1 MYKQIFVR
9 LLPKHRGAI
18 SRRTSWRGLGSVF
31 TRRAALGAP
40 VCLLILMAIASCGAQ
55 APKDTRPI
63 AEVGGKPIY
72 EQDIA
77 SKVDDQLSQLAHEEY
92 EVKKK
97 ALESYIDDELLAQ
110 QAQAQHLTADA
121 LLARDVDSKVPE
133 PTDQQIQ
140 TLYAAEPN
148 LQGHPF
154 DQIKDRLRRALYQ
167 SEVQTARQ
175 EYLENLRKQ
184 ADVQIFLQPPPVQIS
199 FDPRRVRGGADAPV
213 VIVEFADFQCPF
225 CRGAESTL
233 RQLLA
238 NYPGRVS
245 LAYRDFPLSEIH
257 PLAEKAAE
265 ASRCAEDQGK
275 FWPYHDLLMSNPPR
289 LDPSSLLAD
298 AGSLG
303 LDQKQFSVCL
313 SSGKYKSAV
322 ELDRD
327 AGVSLG
333 VQGTPTFFIN
343 GTEVSGA
350 QPVAVFES
358 AIDKQLASAV
368 KAGKAGK

>member
-1 MYKQIFVR
+1 MGTPAGLIFV
-9 LLPKHRGAI
+9 
-18 SRRTSWRGLGSVF
+18 
-31 TRRAALGAP
+31 
-40 VCLLILMAIASCGAQ
+40 MAIASCGAQ

-63 AEVGGKPIY
+63 AEVGGKPVY

-92 EVKKK
+92 QIKKK

-110 QAQAQHLTADA
+110 QAQAQHLTPDA
-121 LLARDVDSKVPE
+121 LLARDVDSKIPQ
-133 PTDQQIQ
+133 PTDQQVH

-154 DQIKDRLRRALYQ
+154 DQIKDRLRRAIYQ
-167 SEVQTARQ
+167 SEVQSARQ
-175 EYLENLRKQ
+175 EYLDNLRKQ
-184 ADVQIFLQPPPVQIS
+184 ADVQIFLQPPREQIS
-199 FDPRRVRGGADAPV
+199 YDPHRVRGGAGTPV

-225 CRGAESTL
+225 CRGVESTL
-233 RQLLA
+233 HQLLA
-238 NYPGRVS
+238 KYPGRVS

-257 PLAEKAAE
+257 PLAEQAAE

-289 LDPSSLLAD
+289 LDPPSLLAD

-303 LDQKQFSVCL
+303 LDQKQFSACL
-313 SSGKYKSAV
+313 SSGKYKTAV
-322 ELDRD
+322 GLDRD

-333 VQGTPTFFIN
+333 VEGTPTFFIN

-350 QPVAVFES
+350 QPVDVFEK
-358 AIDKQLASAV
+358 AIDEQLASSV